1 MSDALV
7 MDNIGLVHMYA
18 RPFRHRPDYDDI
30 VSAGIVGLVKCVARY
45 DGSTAIGTYA
55 IHWIKNSILKYINR
69 DAPAVRGVL
78 NNLGADR
85 PSCITLNQTANEDG
99 TAGLID
105 FVEDSSNHM
114 LPMYDRDLTNAI
126 VAIITKA
133 SELPTKQRDAVLA
146 AISGRKQSAS
156 QRMQMLEFRRRKSK
170 TKTLI
175 RKVLH
180 HDA

>member
-85 PSCITLNQTANEDG
+85 PSCITLNQPVSEDG
-99 TAGLID
+99 TADLID
-105 FVEDSSNHM
+105 HM
-114 LPMYDRDLTNAI
+114 KDPSDHFQPMHERDLVSA
-126 VAIITKA
+126 VVSIIAQA
-133 SELPTKQRDAVLA
+133 SELPAKQRDAVLA
-146 AISGRKQSAS
+146 AIRGQTQSPR